1 MLISPFDFS
10 YKRKRPI
17 KSSSRMMRIKIVKV
31 NSIID
36 EKWSTFF
43 FLVSG
48 AGAKVLK
55 WCLKRHVMLL
65 LMWLYTWFIGLSDS
79 AVWGDEWKPQSFLI
93 IHPWIKK
100 RKPKQA
106 RQFDYTKSKIKSQR
120 NFISCHC
127 WQELWCY
134 SLEIKFQI
142 QNDTSRPKRKRF
154 SLSPIIV
161 IIQIKNLY
169 SYRMRKSF

>member
-1 MLISPFDFS
+1 M
-10 YKRKRPI
+10 
-17 KSSSRMMRIKIVKV
+17 KSGAI
-31 NSIID
+31 
-36 EKWSTFF
+36 FF
-43 FLVSG
+43 FG
-48 AGAKVLK
+48 IWDAAGAKVQK

-65 LMWLYTWFIGLSDS
+65 LWLYTWFIGLSDS

-93 IHPWIKK
+93 IHAWIKK

-142 QNDTSRPKRKRF
+142 QNDTSRQNERDSHYHPLLLLYKLKTYIAIECGSPFNCGKSWF
-154 SLSPIIV
+154 STKCNVFLF
-161 IIQIKNLY
+161 
-169 SYRMRKSF
+169 KSSLTKLKIS